1 MESLL
6 KKQLFIGMEDCA
18 WFYSGAETPAL
29 KGSLDAINDYMI
41 RRSVGPR
48 GRENNAAIEASC
60 KSNLA
65 LLLGGK
71 PENISLLSNSS
82 EIISMIAGSIAFCP
96 GDNVIVN
103 RLEFPAG
110 VLPWL
115 VLQDRGIEVRFVE
128 HTNWHITPQDIM
140 EKVDNRTRLV
150 VTSHV
155 SYLSGARLDYRELY
169 NRLKQT
175 DALLLLDAT
184 QSLGAVPVDMNE
196 TDFLVCSSYKWL
208 LGIHGLGILGVN
220 PARLADFMP
229 RSVGWRS
236 VIDMFSPIRHSS
248 YEFHEDAKRFETG
261 YPSYPTIYALDYSTR
276 LLLETGIDR
285 IENHILRLGDEL
297 IGKLEALGFD
307 IMTSHEQQRRAGNI
321 CVVSDQGDAISEQ
334 LQKQGIYLW
343 GGDGRFRAS
352 IHSFNDSAD
361 VDRLINCLSEGMEA
375 SKIKEVGLI

>member
-1 MESLL
+1 VEALL
-6 KKQLFIGMEDCA
+6 TKKLFIGIEDCA

-29 KGSLDAINDYMI
+29 RGSLEAMTDYMN
-41 RRSVGPR
+41 RRSVGPG

-60 KSNLA
+60 KSNIA

-71 PENISLLSNSS
+71 AENIGLLSNSS
-82 EIISMIAGSIAFCP
+82 EIISMIAGSISFRP
-96 GDNVIVN
+96 GDNVVVN

-115 VLQDRGIEVRFVE
+115 VLRDKGVEVRFVE
-128 HTNWHITPQDIM
+128 HTNWQVTPEDIM
-140 EKVDNRTRLV
+140 EKVDHRTRLV
-150 VTSHV
+150 IASHV

-169 NRLKQT
+169 KQLKQT
-175 DALLLLDAT
+175 DTLLLLDAT

-220 PARLADFMP
+220 PARVADFMP

-248 YEFHEDAKRFETG
+248 YEFHHDAKRFETG
-261 YPSYPTIYALDYSTR
+261 YPSYPTIYALNYSTR
-276 LLLETGIDR
+276 LLLDTGIAR
-285 IENHILRLGDEL
+285 IENHILQLGDEL
-297 IGKLEALGFD
+297 IGKLDAQGFT
-307 IMTSHEQQRRAGNI
+307 IITPRERQRRAGNV
-321 CVVSDQGDAISEQ
+321 CVASDRGEEVSEY
-334 LQKQGIYLW
+334 LQKLGIYLW

-361 VDRLINCLSEGMEA
+361 VDRLMNGLSEA
-375 SKIKEVGLI
+375 

>member
-1 MESLL
+1 MESIL
-6 KKQLFIGMEDCA
+6 KKQLFIGIEDCA

-29 KGSLDAINDYMI
+29 KGSLDAINVYMN
-41 RRSVGPR
+41 RRSEGPG
-48 GRENNAAIEASC
+48 GRENNASIEASC

-65 LLLGGK
+65 LLLKGK
-71 PENISLLSNSS
+71 PENISLLSNVS
-82 EIISMIAGSIAFCP
+82 EIISMIAGSIAFRE

-103 RLEFPAG
+103 RLEFPSG

-115 VLQDRGIEVRFVE
+115 VLQDKGVEVRFVE
-128 HTNWHITPQDIM
+128 HTNWQITPEEIM

-150 VTSHV
+150 ITSHV

-169 NRLKQT
+169 NQLKRT

-208 LGIHGLGILGVN
+208 FGIHGLGVLGVN
-220 PARLADFMP
+220 PARLSDFMP

-236 VIDMFSPIRHSS
+236 VVDMFSPIRRSS
-248 YEFHEDAKRFETG
+248 YEFHDDAKRFETG
-261 YPSYPTIYALDYSTR
+261 YPSYPTIYALEYSTR
-276 LLLETGIDR
+276 LLLDTGVDR

-297 IGKLEALGFD
+297 IEKLKFLGFD
-307 IMTSHEQQRRAGNI
+307 IMTPQEPQRRAGNI
-321 CVVSDQGDAISEQ
+321 CVVSDRGEAISEQ

-343 GGDGRFRAS
+343 GGDGRFRVS
-352 IHSFNDSAD
+352 IHSFNDSSD
-361 VDRLINCLSEGMEA
+361 VDRLINRLSEDMETI
-375 SKIKEVGLI
+375 KVKEVG